1 MDQRDSYCPKLPLC
15 ETTFK
20 GTGLR
25 ETVGKEDPFELNSI
39 RILRSD
45 IRGIV
50 ISGNTCIS

>member
-20 GTGLR
+20 GTGLKGN
-25 ETVGKEDPFELNSI
+25 VGKEDPFELNSL

-45 IRGIV
+45 AKGIV
-50 ISGNTCIS
+50 ISGNYL